1 MDYPRVWTS
10 TYTMLEQLLVR
21 KGVMASV
28 LDNIETV
35 DRDAITLTEDEW
47 KVVED
52 LVMVLEPFKV
62 CGDLALRCNLAVVQG
77 FSEKMLIDSLK
88 SCCGTQRFIATI
100 TIT

>member
-1 MDYPRVWTS
+1 LKLEENGLKMDYPRVWTS

-21 KGVMASV
+21 KSVMASV
-28 LDNIETV
+28 LDNIETL

-62 CGDLALRCNLAVVQG
+62 CRNVSACTL
-77 FSEKMLIDSLK
+77 
-88 SCCGTQRFIATI
+88 
-100 TIT
+100 

>member
-35 DRDAITLTEDEW
+35 DRDSITLTEDEW
-47 KVVED
+47 RVVED

-62 CGDLALRCNLAVVQG
+62 CGGVAFC
-77 FSEKMLIDSLK
+77 ML
-88 SCCGTQRFIATI
+88 
-100 TIT
+100 

>member
-28 LDNIETV
+28 LDNIETL
-35 DRDAITLTEDEW
+35 DRDTITLTEDEW

-62 CGDLALRCNLAVVQG
+62 CGDVSVFLYTVV
-77 FSEKMLIDSLK
+77 
-88 SCCGTQRFIATI
+88 
-100 TIT
+100 

>member
-1 MDYPRVWTS
+1 LQLEENGLKMDYPRVWTS

-35 DRDAITLTEDEW
+35 DRDATILTEDEW

-62 CGDLALRCNLAVVQG
+62 YGDPVLCCTV
-77 FSEKMLIDSLK
+77 
-88 SCCGTQRFIATI
+88 CGTGLFGEDTV
-100 TIT
+100 